1 MSHYCN
7 FYDSPQCNGGGIL
20 RLLFFTKN
28 YFVFRFEEEN
38 LTRLSLSKKEKAA
51 MRTSYTAGTL
61 HGDLLAFSDVAVLDG
76 GAQDGGKKK
85 RKRQSAAKQGKKKG
99 EKRKELMCD
108 RRQQHR
114 TKKKLMLENSVCN
127 KIKFR

>member
-1 MSHYCN
+1 MRCSCN
-7 FYDSPQCNGGGIL
+7 KIYFSYINRCSCNKIAI
-20 RLLFFTKN
+20 FFIYGNIASYQKHINLSVTKHH
-28 YFVFRFEEEN
+28 FVFRFEEEN

-76 GAQDGGKKK
+76 SAQDGGNKK

-99 EKRKELMCD
+99 EDSKELMCD
-108 RRQQHR
+108 RDG
-114 TKKKLMLENSVCN
+114 S
-127 KIKFR
+127 I